1 MVSPTTESGWVCP
14 PGILASELFS
24 TSKAAAVELS
34 TPPLIAT
41 AIVMTGKSKFET
53 RKWKMENGNWKFENA
68 KVDAES
74 KIQNPKS

>member
-1 MVSPTTESGWVCP
+1 
-14 PGILASELFS
+14 
-24 TSKAAAVELS
+24 
-34 TPPLIAT
+34 
-41 AIVMTGKSKFET
+41 MTGKSKFET